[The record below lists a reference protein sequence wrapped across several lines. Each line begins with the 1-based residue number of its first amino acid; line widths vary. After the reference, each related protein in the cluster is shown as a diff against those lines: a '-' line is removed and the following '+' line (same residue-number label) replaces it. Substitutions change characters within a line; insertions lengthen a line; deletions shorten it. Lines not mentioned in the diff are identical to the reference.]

1 MSDHPA
7 DRTGERDARER
18 LAAVA
23 RTLADDGYAMTFQT
37 LGQYRAALLAQITHP
52 EGCRG
57 DPAAPSCPALPDDG
71 LEAAVRD
78 VGVCA
83 PGFSA
88 AYSAETARVPSAPV
102 TPPPDPLRVND
113 AEFLDALA
121 AGLEAEWIS
130 NASHLVDGDI
140 QTVEKLRAVA
150 KRVRAAT
157 VPEAEQLA
165 EAMYHALDEGAD
177 VSPRYAWASIQEN
190 FRDYWRAKA
199 RAVLARL
206 SRGRTEQEET
216 T

>member
-1 MSDHPA
+1 VSEQWDDFQLMPRLTDAERQAILA
-7 DRTGERDARER
+7 DRTGERDAQR
-18 LAAVA
+18 LATIWLRWCDPNVPPNAGTMQYA
-23 RTLADDGYAMTFQT
+23 QADIQFLMERVE
-37 LGQYRAALLAQITHP
+37 RAA
-52 EGCRG
+52 
-57 DPAAPSCPALPDDG
+57 
-71 LEAAVRD
+71 
-78 VGVCA
+78 
-83 PGFSA
+83 
-88 AYSAETARVPSAPV
+88 PSAPV

-140 QTVEKLRAVA
+140 QTVGKLRAVA
-150 KRVRAAT
+150 KRVRAAA
-157 VPEAEQLA
+157 VPEAELLA

-206 SRGRTEQEET
+206 SRGRTEQEG
-216 T
+216 